1 MKIFLD
7 CGSHF
12 GEGFA
17 QFHRKLGI
25 TPEWSCYM
33 FEANRVC
40 AKQLR
45 EKHIPWW
52 SQKMDIGITLLERIV
67 WTSDDFGCFMS
78 TKETATG
85 GRNCGVG
92 STAMARSEW
101 DVSNASE
108 DYMVHR
114 INFSKFILSL
124 PKQAEIFC
132 KMDIEGSEY
141 CVVDSLI
148 ETGAIDRIKEIWIEW
163 HARMYVDKKPIQKKQ
178 KSIIGKLDRR
188 QIKHHK
194 WT

>member
-25 TPEWSCYM
+25 TPEWACYM
-33 FEANRVC
+33 FEPNKVC

-45 EKHIPWW
+45 EQHIPWW
-52 SQKMDIGITLLERIV
+52 SREQDIGITLLERIV
-67 WTSDDFGCFMS
+67 WTSNDLGRFLTTTEHAS
-78 TKETATG
+78 G

-92 STAMARSEW
+92 STAMARADW
-101 DVSNASE
+101 DVPNASE
-108 DYMVHR
+108 DYMVQR
-114 INFSKFILSL
+114 IDFPSFILSL
-124 PKQAEIFC
+124 PKQAEIYC

-141 CVVDSLI
+141 CVVDALLN
-148 ETGAIDRIKEIWIEW
+148 TGAIDRLEAIWIEW
-163 HARMYVDKKPIQKKQ
+163 HSRMYTDKKPYQKKQ
-178 KSIIGKLDRR
+178 KSLQGKLERR
-188 QIKHHK
+188 SVKYYK